1 MRHRRKPTIMQ
12 DIPTIVEDLDDDDD
26 EEVDD
31 DDELEGNDP
40 NEASEEKESQF
51 MYFNEIAEAVAPM
64 LDEMFPASTGVK
76 IIAEPGR
83 YLVAAAATLVASVVS
98 IRNNLMD
105 TKV

>member
-1 MRHRRKPTIMQ
+1 MQ
-12 DIPTIVEDLDDDDD
+12 DIPAIIEDLDDVDDD
-26 EEVDD
+26 EEED
-31 DDELEGNDP
+31 DDEIEGNDP
-40 NEASEEKESQF
+40 NEASEEKENQF
-51 MYFNEIAEAVAPM
+51 MYFNEIAAAVAPM

-98 IRNNLMD
+98 IRNNLMN